1 MTLLYTRD
9 SIRWRLYSCDKSSY
23 IRSVYNECHVVL
35 LKCTEQNVNNKTL
48 PKISQ
53 LYVHV
58 FFCLKVIKSWLYL
71 PFCGHGHVICMG
83 DIVID
88 LKTLPVHDTRNIW
101 QLYGN
106 QMDLMFSEKP
116 LRESAVM
123 FFLLRSA
130 YLFWSELSL
139 CGRRSP
145 SWHPICFNGWYLHGI
160 NQCYTVQLIDGV
172 DILWA
177 KGDIHCQV
185 KKCGLSLSLLAKLI
199 TLSCYLH
206 ITAPQWK
213 RVLESLFG
221 LP

>member
-71 PFCGHGHVICMG
+71 PFCGHGHAICMG

-123 FFLLRSA
+123 FF
-130 YLFWSELSL
+130 YW
-139 CGRRSP
+139 G
-145 SWHPICFNGWYLHGI
+145 
-160 NQCYTVQLIDGV
+160 
-172 DILWA
+172 
-177 KGDIHCQV
+177 
-185 KKCGLSLSLLAKLI
+185 
-199 TLSCYLH
+199 LH
-206 ITAPQWK
+206 IFFDLSWVCVDADHQADIQSALMADTYMA
-213 RVLESLFG
+213 
-221 LP
+221 